1 MSARTSLRRD
11 GLTPLVMLSLTYFF
25 YFGHLGVFVPYLG
38 LFLDGRGFSSTQIGE
53 LFAIITLTRILGP
66 FLWADYAD
74 RSGHTLA
81 ILRVGS
87 LLTVLSFACVF
98 LAQGFWSLTLVFSL
112 VMMFW
117 TAILPQLEVITLQQ
131 VSRTPVSYGHIRLW
145 GSVGFIVCSIMVGM
159 AIDRFGSEVPALASQ
174 CALLALL
181 IATLGVHHRRETS
194 VSSSIKQRLWPYARQ
209 PRVLLFLLACALLQ
223 VSFGPYYG
231 FFALY
236 MRDLDVSGQTI
247 GLLIGYGVL
256 AEVGIFLIARRLIAR
271 FGVWWLFQWCLVLTA
286 LRWFALADFAEH
298 LWVVWVTQSIHALSF
313 GLAHVTALE
322 FIHRAFPPACHSR
335 AQALYISL
343 AFGVG
348 GAIGNY
354 GAGVLWQDGAQATL
368 TFRLAAVAAIVG
380 AGVMVWVNKDTE
392 NTHG

>member
-1 MSARTSLRRD
+1 MSARLFLKRD
-11 GLTPLVMLSLTYFF
+11 GLINWVMLSLTYFF

-38 LFLDGRGFSSTQIGE
+38 IFLDGRGFSSTQIGE

-66 FLWADYAD
+66 FLWADFAD

-87 LLTVLSFACVF
+87 LLTVLSFACLFMVE
-98 LAQGFWSLTLVFSL
+98 GFWSLTLVFSL

-131 VSRTPVSYGHIRLW
+131 VSMTRVSYGHIRLW
-145 GSVGFIVCSIMVGM
+145 GSVGFIVCSIMVGI

-174 CALLALL
+174 IALLALL
-181 IATLGVHHRRETS
+181 IATLGVHHRRER
-194 VSSSIKQRLWPYARQ
+194 VSTNTGKQRLWPYARQ
-209 PRVLLFLLACALLQ
+209 PQVLLFLLACALLQ

-236 MRDLDVSGQTI
+236 MRDINVSGQTI
-247 GLLIGYGVL
+247 GLLIGFGVL
-256 AEVGIFLIARRLIAR
+256 AEVGIFLVARRLIAR
-271 FGVWWLFQWCLVLTA
+271 FGVWWLLQRCFVLTA
-286 LRWFALADFAEH
+286 LRWLALADVAEQ

-322 FIHRAFPPACHSR
+322 FIHRTVPPACHSR
-335 AQALYISL
+335 AQALYISV

-354 GAGVLWQDGAQATL
+354 SAGLLWQEGAQAAL
-368 TFRLAAVAAIVG
+368 TFRLAAVAAICG
-380 AGVMVWVNKDTE
+380 ALVMLRVKKN
-392 NTHG
+392 